1 MMVLA
6 TMGELAAPEHPVAL
20 HKWAVS
26 HGAGGFF
33 STFKLWGVEPH
44 GAALE
49 AWCAGTEQR
58 RGMLAGYLGDFPMGL
73 ATFAHQHMG
82 FSLAALHWLWVPLR
96 GSCPAGGNRQWL
108 RFPAGAFQPS
118 AQLPQPRVL
127 PREADVERGESGRRR
142 ADGLDGATSFT
153 PGFGLAW
160 EKQLL
165 KGDFFF
171 FNFLIFF
178 FFAIFPPNA
187 EIDVDT
193 CRWGP
198 LSHPCIVSIQSTW
211 MQGALL
217 WVWGCKGE
225 GGAGDFCR
233 PQTPSA
239 QIQAHPTPCSQTG
252 VMLPHSSFCTPRG
265 TLGPPWCCRG
275 TKSLPGLSVT
285 GNSIQVKQELFKS

>member
-6 TMGELAAPEHPVAL
+6 TMGELAAPEHPIAL

-26 HGAGGFF
+26 HGAGGVF

-49 AWCAGTEQR
+49 AWCAGPEQR

-108 RFPAGAFQPS
+108 RFPAGAFQPP

-165 KGDFFF
+165 KGDIF
-171 FNFLIFF
+171 FLIF
-178 FFAIFPPNA
+178 
-187 EIDVDT
+187 
-193 CRWGP
+193 
-198 LSHPCIVSIQSTW
+198 
-211 MQGALL
+211 
-217 WVWGCKGE
+217 
-225 GGAGDFCR
+225 
-233 PQTPSA
+233 
-239 QIQAHPTPCSQTG
+239 
-252 VMLPHSSFCTPRG
+252 
-265 TLGPPWCCRG
+265 
-275 TKSLPGLSVT
+275 
-285 GNSIQVKQELFKS
+285 